1 MIAQAVTLFCIY
13 LAELFMQ
20 LLQCGRFQLDLS
32 RPMVMGILNV
42 TPDSFSD
49 GGRYNTLDS
58 ALQRAQ
64 GMLADGAAILD
75 IGGESTRPGAPAVSV
90 QEEMDRVL
98 PVLEK
103 LKDIGAPLSLDT
115 RRTAVMQAALQLG
128 AVDLI
133 NDVSALED
141 QGAVEAVAASQVAL
155 CLMHKQ
161 GNPDTMQQAPVYQ
174 DVVEEVGQYLQRR
187 VQLCR
192 DAGIAA
198 ERLLIDPGFGFGKTL
213 EHNLQLLAGLQR
225 IEAISGIPLLVG
237 LSRKSMLGAIT
248 GEAIPSERLGA
259 SVAVALLSLQGSAK
273 IVRVHD
279 VKASR
284 QALEVWAALQP
295 YTVCSTKRAI

>member
-1 MIAQAVTLFCIY
+1 VIAQAVTLFCIY

-32 RPMVMGILNV
+32 RPMIMGILNV

-49 GGRYNTLDS
+49 GGRFNTLSS
-58 ALQRAQ
+58 ALQRAEA
-64 GMLADGAAILD
+64 MLRDGAAILD
-75 IGGESTRPGAPAVSV
+75 IGGESTRPGAPEVSV

-103 LKDIGAPLSLDT
+103 LKDIAAPLSLDT

-141 QGAVEAVAASQVAL
+141 DGAVDAVAASQVAL

-161 GNPDTMQQAPVYQ
+161 GNPDTMQHAPVYQ

-225 IEAISGIPLLVG
+225 IEAISGLPLLVG

-248 GEAIPSERLGA
+248 GEAIPAERLGA
-259 SVAVALLSLQGSAK
+259 SVAAALVSLQQGAR

-295 YTVCSTKRAI
+295 YSA

>member
-1 MIAQAVTLFCIY
+1 MI
-13 LAELFMQ
+13 
-20 LLQCGRFQLDLS
+20 
-32 RPMVMGILNV
+32 MGILNV

-49 GGRYNTLDS
+49 GGRYNTLDT

-64 GMLADGAAILD
+64 AMLADGAAILD
-75 IGGESTRPGAPAVSV
+75 IGGESTRPGAPEVSV

-161 GNPDTMQQAPVYQ
+161 GNPDTMQQAPAYE
-174 DVVEEVGQYLQRR
+174 DVVEEVGQYLLRR
-187 VQLCR
+187 VQLCL

-225 IEAISGIPLLVG
+225 IEAISGMPLLVG

-259 SVAVALLSLQGSAK
+259 SVAVALLSLQGGAK

-295 YTVCSTKRAI
+295 YTA